1 MNDGKCKAYFGPKSG
16 DNHFFAAGALH
27 PFDAAFIFPGV
38 DERAVDWRL
47 LRKDVCN
54 LLED

>member
-1 MNDGKCKAYFGPKSG
+1 MNDGKCKADFGPKSG